1 MIYCVEDDNA
11 IRDLMLYTLGAS
23 GFQAKGFPDST
34 FFWQA
39 MTEEKPE
46 LILLDIM
53 LPGEDG
59 ITVLKRLRAA
69 SATANIPVIMA
80 TAKGSEFDKVI
91 GLDTGA
97 DDYLVKP
104 FGMMEMVSRVKAVLR
119 RYKQEDKQSRL
130 TAGELVMEI
139 DKHRVM
145 AGSQEV
151 VLTFKEFELLHKLL
165 ERPGQVFTREQL
177 LTDIWG
183 YDFAGETRTV
193 DVHVRTLRLK
203 LGEAG
208 ALVETVRGVG
218 YRIGAGY
225 EK

>member
-59 ITVLKRLRAA
+59 ITVLKRLRSA

-104 FGMMEMVSRVKAVLR
+104 FGMMEMIARIKAVMR
-119 RYKQEDKQSRL
+119 RTAPKTDQVLTCGNIVLDETRHIVTVDGKQ
-130 TAGELVMEI
+130 
-139 DKHRVM
+139 
-145 AGSQEV
+145 V
-151 VLTFKEFELLHKLL
+151 VLTLKEYELLKFLM
-165 ERPGQVFTREQL
+165 
-177 LTDIWG
+177 
-183 YDFAGETRTV
+183 
-193 DVHVRTLRLK
+193 
-203 LGEAG
+203 
-208 ALVETVRGVG
+208 
-218 YRIGAGY
+218 
-225 EK
+225 

>member
-34 FFWQA
+34 GFWQA

-59 ITVLKRLRAA
+59 ITILKKLRAGA
-69 SATANIPVIMA
+69 ATANIPIIMA

-104 FGMMEMVSRVKAVLR
+104 FGMMEMVARIKAVMR
-119 RYKQEDKQSRL
+119 HIIPCQPQCQE
-130 TAGELVMEI
+130 
-139 DKHRVM
+139 
-145 AGSQEV
+145 
-151 VLTFKEFELLHKLL
+151 FF
-165 ERPGQVFTREQL
+165 P
-177 LTDIWG
+177 
-183 YDFAGETRTV
+183 
-193 DVHVRTLRLK
+193 
-203 LGEAG
+203 
-208 ALVETVRGVG
+208 
-218 YRIGAGY
+218 
-225 EK
+225 

>member
-11 IRDLMLYTLGAS
+11 IRELMLYTLGAS
-23 GFQAKGFPDST
+23 GFQAKGFPDSIG
-34 FFWQA
+34 FWQA

-104 FGMMEMVSRVKAVLR
+104 FGMMEMIARIKAVMR
-119 RYKQEDKQSRL
+119 RTAPKTDQVLTCGDIVLDETRHIVTVDGKQ
-130 TAGELVMEI
+130 
-139 DKHRVM
+139 
-145 AGSQEV
+145 V
-151 VLTFKEFELLHKLL
+151 VLTLKEYELLKLL
-165 ERPGQVFTREQL
+165 MENAGQVFTWIFCSLASGDR
-177 LTDIWG
+177 TIWEKPEPWTCTSALCARSLPR
-183 YDFAGETRTV
+183 AGR
-193 DVHVRTLRLK
+193 K
-203 LGEAG
+203 SKPSG
-208 ALVETVRGVG
+208 ALAIRWWS
-218 YRIGAGY
+218 
-225 EK
+225 K

>member
-59 ITVLKRLRAA
+59 ITILKKLRASA
-69 SATANIPVIMA
+69 ATANIPIIMA

-104 FGMMEMVSRVKAVLR
+104 FGMMEMVARIKAVMR
-119 RYKQEDKQSRL
+119 RTAPKADQVLTCGDIVLDEVRHIVTVDGKQ
-130 TAGELVMEI
+130 
-139 DKHRVM
+139 
-145 AGSQEV
+145 V
-151 VLTFKEFELLHKLL
+151 VLTLKEYELLKLM
-165 ERPGQVFTREQL
+165 ENAGQVFTRDIL
-177 LTDIWG
+177 LSRIWG
-183 YDFAGETRTV
+183 QDYLGETRTV
-193 DVHVRTLRLK
+193 DVHIGTLRTK
-203 LGEAG
+203 LAKGGEKI
-208 ALVETVRGVG
+208 ETVRGVG
-218 YRIGAGY
+218 YKMV
-225 EK
+225 E